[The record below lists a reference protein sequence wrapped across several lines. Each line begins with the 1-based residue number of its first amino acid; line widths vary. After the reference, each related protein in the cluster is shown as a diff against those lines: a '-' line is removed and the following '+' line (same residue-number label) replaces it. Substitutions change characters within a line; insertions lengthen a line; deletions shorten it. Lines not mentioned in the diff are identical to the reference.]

1 MTEMNHDLLDWVK
14 SEGDNLGFK
23 DITSAVKLREQAS
36 LRQYFRIFTDA
47 DQVEFSNKR
56 IYLGRRFDAGA
67 QQEVHEI
74 DHRRFDEVPANE
86 CFPEMDQT
94 VNEPPTNV
102 VC

>member
-47 DQVEFSNKR
+47 GTYIGVVGSPNSDENQLFHTNAKYLRSNDVQVPDVMALNHEKGFLIVQNL
-56 IYLGRRFDAGA
+56 YL
-67 QQEVHEI
+67 
-74 DHRRFDEVPANE
+74 
-86 CFPEMDQT
+86 
-94 VNEPPTNV
+94 
-102 VC
+102 